1 MGYRGELMVSFKSR
15 TASWIIT
22 ILNKLKA
29 ALDRVSKRSGIG
41 IELYS
46 MPVIKP
52 PYNIGDKIAQIQI
65 NCYPTVV
72 WNEVDKLGES
82 ERGTG
87 GHGST
92 GK

>member
-1 MGYRGELMVSFKSR
+1 
-15 TASWIIT
+15 
-22 ILNKLKA
+22 
-29 ALDRVSKRSGIG
+29 
-41 IELYS
+41 
-46 MPVIKP
+46 MPIIKP

-65 NCYPTVV
+65 NRYPTVV
-72 WNEVDKLGES
+72 WNEIDKLGES